1 MFKIFEELQL
11 KAKLSSSLTALYS
24 SILIDEIGSGLIGL
38 FMPIFLWEKF
48 GRLDLVL
55 LYYLIIHAI
64 YSVSVIGGA
73 MLMSKLGQKM
83 SMILSVPFKV
93 IFYLAL
99 YYLSLNY
106 SLLTFTIL
114 MTIAIEIQMML
125 FWLPYHTDFARF
137 TNKKNRG
144 RVIGFLS
151 SFSGLV
157 AVFVP
162 LLSAW
167 IIVNYGFNILFL
179 VVIIL
184 TVASIGPLFLVQST
198 YEKFSFSFRESWRQF
213 FKRRHRRLII
223 SYFASGLENM
233 IGGLIWPVFIFQMLG
248 GDFLKVG
255 VLSSVIILATIIIRL
270 LMGSYTDRFDKY
282 KLLKWGS
289 GLYALGWIFKALVA
303 TGWQIFIAA
312 TYHNFA
318 AIAMQTPFSALTYEK
333 AADSG
338 HYVDELTVLREMA
351 LNLGRVFGVIL
362 LLIFINLVGLQWT
375 FILAAIASLFINII

>member
-99 YYLSLNY
+99 YYLSLDY

-114 MTIAIEIQMML
+114 MTVAIEIQMMM
-125 FWLPYHTDFARF
+125 FWIPYHTDFARF
-137 TNKKNRG
+137 TSKVNRG

-151 SFSGLV
+151 SLSGLV
-157 AVFVP
+157 AVFIP

-167 IIVNYGFNILFL
+167 IITSYDFDILFL
-179 VVIIL
+179 IVIVLMAVSVV
-184 TVASIGPLFLVQST
+184 PLFLVKPT
-198 YEKFSFSFRESWRQF
+198 YEKFSFSFIETWRQF
-213 FKRRHRRLII
+213 FHRHHRRLVV
-223 SYFASGLENM
+223 SYFATGVENM
-233 IGGLIWPVFIFQMLG
+233 VGGIIWPVFIFQMLKG
-248 GDFLKVG
+248 
-255 VLSSVIILATIIIRL
+255 
-270 LMGSYTDRFDKY
+270 
-282 KLLKWGS
+282 
-289 GLYALGWIFKALVA
+289 
-303 TGWQIFIAA
+303 
-312 TYHNFA
+312 
-318 AIAMQTPFSALTYEK
+318 
-333 AADSG
+333 
-338 HYVDELTVLREMA
+338 
-351 LNLGRVFGVIL
+351 
-362 LLIFINLVGLQWT
+362 
-375 FILAAIASLFINII
+375 

>member
-11 KAKLSSSLTALYS
+11 KAKLSPSLTALYS

-55 LYYLIIHAI
+55 WYYLIIHVI
-64 YSVSVIGGA
+64 YAVMVIFGA
-73 MLMSKLGQKM
+73 RLMSKLGQKL
-83 SMILSVPFKV
+83 SMILSIPFKV
-93 IFYLAL
+93 IFYIGL

-114 MTIAIEIQMML
+114 MTVAIEIQMML
-125 FWLPYHTDFARF
+125 FWIPYHTDFARF

-157 AVFVP
+157 AVVVP

-167 IIVNYGFNILFL
+167 IIINYGFNILFL
-179 VVIIL
+179 IVIVL
-184 TVASIGPLFLVQST
+184 MAVSAAPLFLVKPT
-198 YEKFSFSFRESWRQF
+198 YEKFSFSFIETWRQF
-213 FKRRHRRLII
+213 FGRRHQHLVI
-223 SYFASGLENM
+223 SYFATGVENM
-233 IGGLIWPVFIFQMLG
+233 VGGIIWPVFIFQLLG

-255 VLSSVIILATIIIRL
+255 LLSSVIILATIAIRL
-270 LMGSYTDRFDKY
+270 LMGSYTDRFNKY

-289 GLYALGWIFKALVA
+289 GLYALGWIFKAFVA
-303 TGWQIFIAA
+303 TGWQIFITS

-362 LLIFINLVGLQWT
+362 LLILINIVGLQWT